1 MKRRRFIPP
10 PAGGR
15 GLGGGWDELVE
26 GHLDHSLDVLDSCH
40 WIPLV
45 DLVNIRFFPAAL
57 VPNLVALF
65 QDGVDSSRYL
75 GEVD

>member
-1 MKRRRFIPP
+1 
-10 PAGGR
+10 
-15 GLGGGWDELVE
+15 
-26 GHLDHSLDVLDSCH
+26 VLDSCH